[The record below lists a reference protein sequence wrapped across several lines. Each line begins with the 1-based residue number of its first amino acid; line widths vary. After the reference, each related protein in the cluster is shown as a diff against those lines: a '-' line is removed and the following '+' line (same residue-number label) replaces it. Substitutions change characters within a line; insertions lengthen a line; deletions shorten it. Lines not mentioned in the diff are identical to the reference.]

1 MGDRREALHR
11 VGAAGDAQRGDGPAS
26 TWAAAGEM
34 AKLLAARLE
43 EHKYTVAFPAGR
55 DPAVF
60 RVTGLPGGPYVE
72 VTAEDNGQAACHYTG
87 RSTAEAAEVIARL
100 PARGRPQDGSA
111 PDTLTATWDG
121 IEIEWHYQPPAGQ
134 PVGLDQVAAAVLA
147 HLAVL
152 GGHHDRKDDPT

>member
-1 MGDRREALHR
+1 M
-11 VGAAGDAQRGDGPAS
+11 S
-26 TWAAAGEM
+26 TRAVAGEM
-34 AKLLAARLE
+34 AKLLAERLE
-43 EHKYTVAFPAGR
+43 EHGYTVAFPAGR

-60 RVTGLPGGPYVE
+60 KVTGLRGGPYVE

-87 RSTAEAAEVIARL
+87 RSTAEAARVIARL
-100 PARGRPQDGSA
+100 PVPGQPPAESQ
-111 PDTLTATWDG
+111 PDTVTATWDG

-134 PVGLDQVAAAVLA
+134 PAGPDQVAAALLA